1 LPRLLEERGID
12 DAVLVGHSDGGSIA
26 LVAAALV
33 AAALDAQN
41 AQSCIRRLV
50 LEAPERRR
58 RLPRL
63 K

>member
-1 LPRLLEERGID
+1 MD

-26 LVAAALV
+26 IV

>member
-12 DAVLVGHSDGGSIA
+12 DAVLVGHSDGGSI
-26 LVAAALV
+26 ALV

>member
-12 DAVLVGHSDGGSIA
+12 DAVLVGHSDGGSNAI
-26 LVAAALV
+26 V